1 MSLYKS
7 NVKKKKDNLM
17 TTTKDTARL
26 EITKQTK
33 QKFDEITK
41 ELGKTQ
47 SQKIEALIDAYESLK
62 KENESLKNQLEVTE
76 NQIKLG
82 ELSYILLGLNGSE
95 IKEVK
100 DAESVSLQSLQAIA
114 RDGLLQKARYY
125 NSTMG
130 KKDYESMSDNE
141 LRNSTSKGSANARIS
156 NMIEKIKQYND
167 NQPDNSTRFFLSPS
181 LIFKLTNSNF
191 RIINNYFETYR
202 SMIDDANNKYQLSD
216 KDNRKGK
223 GFDFKKMLGIE

>member
-1 MSLYKS
+1 M
-7 NVKKKKDNLM
+7 
-17 TTTKDTARL
+17 KDTARL

-76 NQIKLG
+76 SQIKLG
-82 ELSYILLGLNGSE
+82 ELSYTLLGLNGTE
-95 IKEVK
+95 ILEVQN
-100 DAESVSLQSLQAIA
+100 AENLSLQSLQAIA
-114 RDGLLQKARYY
+114 KDGLLQKARYI

-130 KKDYESMSDNE
+130 KKDYHSMTDNE

-167 NQPDNSTRFFLSPS
+167 LQPDNSTRFFLSPS

-191 RIINNYFETYR
+191 KIVNSFFETYR
-202 SMIDDANNKYQLSD
+202 NMINDINSKYELSD

-223 GFDFKKMLGIE
+223 GYDFKKMLGIE

>member
-1 MSLYKS
+1 M
-7 NVKKKKDNLM
+7 
-17 TTTKDTARL
+17 KDTARL

-76 NQIKLG
+76 SQIKLG

-95 IKEVK
+95 ILEVQN
-100 DAESVSLQSLQAIA
+100 AESVSLQSLQAIA

-130 KKDYESMSDNE
+130 KKDYDSMSDNE
-141 LRNSTSKGSANARIS
+141 LRNSTSKGSAFQRIG
-156 NMIEKIKQYND
+156 NMIEKVKEYND
-167 NQPDNSTRFFLSPS
+167 LQLDNSSRFFLSPS

-191 RIINNYFETYR
+191 KIINSYFETYR
-202 SMIDDANNKYQLSD
+202 NMIDDINNKYQLSD

-223 GFDFKKMLGIE
+223 GYDFKKMLGIE

>member
-1 MSLYKS
+1 
-7 NVKKKKDNLM
+7 M

-26 EITKQTK
+26 EIKK
-33 QKFDEITK
+33 EIKEKFDEMTK

-47 SQKIEALIDAYESLK
+47 SDRILALIEGFESLK

-76 NQIKLG
+76 SQIKLG

-95 IKEVK
+95 ILEVQN
-100 DAESVSLQSLQAIA
+100 AESVSLQSLQAIA
-114 RDGLLQKARYY
+114 KDGLLQKARYI

-130 KKDYESMSDNE
+130 KKDYNSMTNE
-141 LRNSTSKGSANARIS
+141 ELKNSTSKGSAFQRIG
-156 NMIEKIKQYND
+156 NMIEKVKEHND
-167 NQPDNSTRFFLSPS
+167 LQPDNSDRFFLSPS

-191 RIINNYFETYR
+191 KIVNNYFETYR
-202 SMIDDANNKYQLSD
+202 NMIDDANNKYHLSD

-223 GFDFKKMLGIE
+223 GYDFKKLLGIE

>member
-1 MSLYKS
+1 
-7 NVKKKKDNLM
+7 M

-26 EITKQTK
+26 EIKK
-33 QKFDEITK
+33 EIKEKFDEMTK

-47 SQKIEALIDAYESLK
+47 SDRILALIEGFERLK
-62 KENESLKNQLEVTE
+62 KENETLKNRLEASE
-76 NQIKLG
+76 NQIRLG
-82 ELSYILLGLNGSE
+82 ELSYTLLGLNGSE
-95 IKEVK
+95 ILEVQN
-100 DAESVSLQSLQAIA
+100 AENLSLQSLQEIA
-114 RDGLLQKARYY
+114 KDGVLQKSRYI
-125 NSTMG
+125 NSCLG
-130 KKDYESMSDNE
+130 KKDYDSMSDDQ

-191 RIINNYFETYR
+191 KIVNSFFETYR
-202 SMIDDANNKYQLSD
+202 NMINDINSKYELSD

-223 GFDFKKMLGIE
+223 GYDFKKVLGIE

>member
-1 MSLYKS
+1 
-7 NVKKKKDNLM
+7 M

-76 NQIKLG
+76 SQIKLG

-95 IKEVK
+95 ILEVQN
-100 DAESVSLQSLQAIA
+100 AESVSLQSLQAIA

-130 KKDYESMSDNE
+130 KKDYDSMSDNE
-141 LRNSTSKGSANARIS
+141 LRNSTSKGSAFQRIG
-156 NMIEKIKQYND
+156 NMIEKVKEYND
-167 NQPDNSTRFFLSPS
+167 LQLDNSSRFFLSPS

-191 RIINNYFETYR
+191 KIINSYFETYR
-202 SMIDDANNKYQLSD
+202 SMIDVINSKYELSD

-223 GFDFKKMLGIE
+223 GYDFKKVLGIE

>member
-1 MSLYKS
+1 MKE
-7 NVKKKKDNLM
+7 
-17 TTTKDTARL
+17 TARL
-26 EITKQTK
+26 EIRKETKE
-33 QKFDEITK
+33 KFDEITK
-41 ELGKTQ
+41 ELGKNQ
-47 SQKIEALIDAYESLK
+47 SERIEGLIEAYESLK

-76 NQIKLG
+76 SQIKLG

-95 IKEVK
+95 ILEVQN
-100 DAESVSLQSLQAIA
+100 AESVSLQSLQEIA

-130 KKDYESMSDNE
+130 KKDYDSMTDNE

-167 NQPDNSTRFFLSPS
+167 LQPDNSTRFFLSPS

-191 RIINNYFETYR
+191 KTINNYFEIYR
-202 SMIDDANNKYQLSD
+202 NMIDDANNKYHLSD

-223 GFDFKKMLGIE
+223 GYDFKKVLGIE

>member
-1 MSLYKS
+1 M
-7 NVKKKKDNLM
+7 
-17 TTTKDTARL
+17 KDTARL
-26 EITKQTK
+26 EIKK
-33 QKFDEITK
+33 EIKEKFDEMTK

-47 SQKIEALIDAYESLK
+47 SERILALIEGFERFK
-62 KENESLKNQLEVTE
+62 KENETLKNQLEVTKS
-76 NQIKLG
+76 QIKLG

-95 IKEVK
+95 ILEVQN
-100 DAESVSLQSLQAIA
+100 AESVSLQSLQEIA
-114 RDGLLQKARYY
+114 KDGLLQKARYY

-130 KKDYESMSDNE
+130 KKDYDSMSDNE

-216 KDNRKGK
+216 RDNRKGK
-223 GFDFKKMLGIE
+223 GYDFKKVLGIE

>member
-1 MSLYKS
+1 M
-7 NVKKKKDNLM
+7 
-17 TTTKDTARL
+17 KDTARL

-76 NQIKLG
+76 SQIKLG

-95 IKEVK
+95 ILEVQN
-100 DAESVSLQSLQAIA
+100 AESVSLQSLQAIA

-130 KKDYESMSDNE
+130 KKDYDSMSDNE
-141 LRNSTSKGSANARIS
+141 LRNSTSKGSAFQRIG

-167 NQPDNSTRFFLSPS
+167 NQPDNSSRFFLSPS

-191 RIINNYFETYR
+191 KIVNNFFETYR
-202 SMIDDANNKYQLSD
+202 NMIDDANNKYQLSD
-216 KDNRKGK
+216 RDNRKGK
-223 GFDFKKMLGIE
+223 GYDFKKVLGIE

>member
-1 MSLYKS
+1 M
-7 NVKKKKDNLM
+7 
-17 TTTKDTARL
+17 KDTARL

-47 SQKIEALIDAYESLK
+47 SQKIEALIGAYETLK
-62 KENESLKNQLEVTE
+62 KENEMLKNQLEASE
-76 NQIKLG
+76 NRIKLG

-95 IKEVK
+95 ILEVQN
-100 DAESVSLQSLQAIA
+100 AESVSLQSLQEIA

-130 KKDYESMSDNE
+130 KKDYDSMSDNE
-141 LRNSTSKGSANARIS
+141 LRNSTSKGSAFQRIG

-167 NQPDNSTRFFLSPS
+167 NQPDNSSRFFLSPS

-191 RIINNYFETYR
+191 KIINSYFQTYR
-202 SMIDDANNKYQLSD
+202 NMIDDANNKYQLSD
-216 KDNRKGK
+216 RDNRKGK
-223 GFDFKKMLGIE
+223 GYDFKKLLGIE

>member
-1 MSLYKS
+1 M
-7 NVKKKKDNLM
+7 
-17 TTTKDTARL
+17 KDTARL
-26 EITKQTK
+26 EIKK
-33 QKFDEITK
+33 EIKEKFDDMTK

-47 SQKIEALIDAYESLK
+47 SERILALIEGFERFK
-62 KENESLKNQLEVTE
+62 KENETLKNQLEVTKS
-76 NQIKLG
+76 QIKLG
-82 ELSYILLGLNGSE
+82 ELSYILLGLNGSQ
-95 IKEVK
+95 ILEVQN
-100 DAESVSLQSLQAIA
+100 AESVSLQSLQEIA
-114 RDGLLQKARYY
+114 KDGLLQKARYY

-130 KKDYESMSDNE
+130 KKDYDSMSDNE

-216 KDNRKGK
+216 RDNRKGK
-223 GFDFKKMLGIE
+223 GYDFKKVLGIE